1 MTDGLTLQQILA
13 NLEAQM
19 EVCREKEAY
28 HAREEAA
35 HREQREANA
44 AELAELSRHHEALK
58 SSAEAAVPLA
68 ARYSPPAPDPAP
80 PKEMPQE
87 TLPPGKPLVW
97 SRLADRVI
105 ENLPDGT
112 LITPTSLAKMIDQRY
127 KGLPHPADPRVMS
140 TILRRL
146 ISYGW
151 VRRAQKGGSHRET
164 TYVKL

>member
-1 MTDGLTLQQILA
+1 MSDGVTLQQILA
-13 NLEAQM
+13 HLEAQM

-68 ARYSPPAPDPAP
+68 ARYSPPAPEP
-80 PKEMPQE
+80 PKEKPQE

-105 ENLPDGT
+105 ESLPDGT
-112 LITPTSLAKMIDQRY
+112 LITPTGLAKMVNQRY

-146 ISYGW
+146 ISYNW
-151 VRRAQKGGSHRET
+151 VRRAQKGTSHRET
-164 TYVKL
+164 TYVKV

>member
-1 MTDGLTLQQILA
+1 MTAGLTLQQILA

-44 AELAELSRHHEALK
+44 AELADLARHYEALK

-68 ARYSPPAPDPAP
+68 ARYSPPAPDPE
-80 PKEMPQE
+80 PKEKPQE

-105 ENLPDGT
+105 EDLPDGAV
-112 LITPTSLAKMIDQRY
+112 ITPTSLAEMIDRRY
-127 KGLPHPADPRVMS
+127 KGLPHPADPRAMS

-146 ISYGW
+146 IAYGW
-151 VRRAQKGGSHRET
+151 VRRAQKGTSHREA
-164 TYVKL
+164 TYVKV

>member
-1 MTDGLTLQQILA
+1 MSDGQTLQQILA

-44 AELAELSRHHEALK
+44 AELADLSRHYEALR

-68 ARYSPPAPDPAP
+68 ARYSPPVPEP
-80 PKEMPQE
+80 PKEKPQE
-87 TLPPGKPLVW
+87 ILPPGKPLVW

-105 ENLPDGT
+105 EGLPSGT
-112 LITPTSLAKMIDQRY
+112 LITPTSLAKMMDQRY

-151 VRRAQKGGSHRET
+151 VRRTQKGTSHRET
-164 TYVKL
+164 TYVKV

>member
-1 MTDGLTLQQILA
+1 VSDGMTLQQILA

-19 EVCREKEAY
+19 EVYREKEAY

-44 AELAELSRHHEALK
+44 AELAQLARHYEALK

-68 ARYSPPAPDPAP
+68 ARYSPPAPE
-80 PKEMPQE
+80 PKEKPQE

-105 ENLPDGT
+105 EGLPEGT
-112 LITPTSLAKMIDQRY
+112 LITPTSLAKMVNQRY
-127 KGLPHPADPRVMS
+127 KGLPHPADPRTMS

-146 ISYGW
+146 ISQGW
-151 VRRAQKGGSHRET
+151 VRRAQKGTSHRET